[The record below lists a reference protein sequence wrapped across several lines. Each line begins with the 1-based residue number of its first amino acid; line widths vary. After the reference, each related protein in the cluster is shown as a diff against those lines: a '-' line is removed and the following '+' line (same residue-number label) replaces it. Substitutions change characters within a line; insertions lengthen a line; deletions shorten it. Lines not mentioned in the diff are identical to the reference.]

1 MIQQYLSFTIEDTQ
15 YAINVFRI
23 QEVLEYEEPVKI
35 PCSSPLLMGI
45 IRSRDTN
52 IAIMDIRSRFG
63 LEKKPVDNETRIIVL
78 EITDQEHGVINL
90 FGITADSVQE
100 VLDIDDSVLE
110 PLVKSKKFCGAEFVS
125 DIVSQNQNYLLIL
138 DVNKLFSEKDITTA
152 SKSVSQKIEKTQKPG
167 MSK

>member
-15 YAINVFRI
+15 YAINVFHI

-35 PCSSPLLMGI
+35 PCSSSLLKGV

-63 LEKKPVDNETRIIVL
+63 LEEKDINNENRIIVL

-90 FGITADSVQE
+90 FGIIADSVQE
-100 VLDIDDSVLE
+100 VLDIDDANLE

-125 DIVSQNQNYLLIL
+125 DLVMQNNNYLLIL
-138 DVNKLFSEKDITTA
+138 DVNKLFSEKDISNA
-152 SKSVSQKIEKTQKPG
+152 SRSLTKESSRNKKSGRAK
-167 MSK
+167 